1 MSGVLRVRWLWSG
14 VVEDIPVDE
23 FIDGLTRS
31 GKGKT
36 LTLVQGDEE
45 GRTS

>member
-23 FIDGLTRS
+23 LIDGPTRS
-31 GKGKT
+31 GKGKAP
-36 LTLVQGDEE
+36 TLVQSDEE
-45 GRTS
+45 GQTS